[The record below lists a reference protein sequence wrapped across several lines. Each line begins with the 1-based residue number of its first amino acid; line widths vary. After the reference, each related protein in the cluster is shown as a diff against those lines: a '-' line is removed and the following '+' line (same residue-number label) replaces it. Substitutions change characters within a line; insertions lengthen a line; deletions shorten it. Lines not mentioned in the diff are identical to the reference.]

1 MAQRVNMTARVN
13 QYCFILT
20 FLMFL
25 QINTAPAAEKSLK
38 VFILA
43 GQSNMQG
50 HGVVPANP
58 QRNEGKGSL
67 EYAASHSRNKE
78 IKNWLQADG
87 TWVTRDDVW
96 IHYMERH
103 GKLSPTFG
111 VREDCIGPELGFGAV
126 VGDHFGEPVLLIKLA
141 WGGKSLAKDFR
152 PPSAPGGETG
162 EYYTALLDGIRK
174 VLGEFTQIFPE
185 LEGRSPEVIGFG
197 WHQGWN
203 DRVNQAHNDAYQQ
216 NMTHFIHDLRKDL
229 GKPEL
234 PIVIA
239 ETGMSGYEEKH
250 PRAVSLMA
258 AQAAV
263 AKQPEF
269 VGNVAFVETKPFYRP
284 ADQSPSGQA
293 YHWNTNGET
302 YYLIGEGMGKAML
315 GLIGNP

>member
-13 QYCFILT
+13 QYCFILA

-111 VREDCIGPELGFGAV
+111 VRAV
-126 VGDHFGEPVLLIKLA
+126 DLKQQQRAGLA
-141 WGGKSLAKDFR
+141 AT
-152 PPSAPGGETG
+152 SARTSRYEVSSRI
-162 EYYTALLDGIRK
+162 AL
-174 VLGEFTQIFPE
+174 
-185 LEGRSPEVIGFG
+185 S
-197 WHQGWN
+197 
-203 DRVNQAHNDAYQQ
+203 
-216 NMTHFIHDLRKDL
+216 
-229 GKPEL
+229 
-234 PIVIA
+234 
-239 ETGMSGYEEKH
+239 
-250 PRAVSLMA
+250 RA
-258 AQAAV
+258 
-263 AKQPEF
+263 
-269 VGNVAFVETKPFYRP
+269 PFC
-284 ADQSPSGQA
+284 
-293 YHWNTNGET
+293 
-302 YYLIGEGMGKAML
+302 
-315 GLIGNP
+315 